1 MIESTEHGADSTS
14 AAAVRITMLFEE
26 RGISV
31 PTPDTDVID
40 GGLLDSL
47 ALVELLLALEE
58 TFEVTIAFEQVDLQ
72 DLRTINRMARLMV
85 GEPSSAA
92 ARE

>member
-1 MIESTEHGADSTS
+1 MIESTEHDADSMS
-14 AAAVRITMLFEE
+14 AAAVRIAMLFEE
-26 RGISV
+26 RGIAV

-58 TFEVTIAFEQVDLQ
+58 TFDVTIAFEQVDLQ

-92 ARE
+92 SE